1 MYTVLLNSTLFCR
14 FFGRNILRMIID
26 DYLCV
31 NQELEHFTPIPSNHL
46 DIG

>member
-1 MYTVLLNSTLFCR
+1 MYSVAKFNICR